1 MDDMMGL
8 GYSDEQREKMLKGTT
23 GNKSASV
30 TGYTLGDYD
39 RWFKPCEN
47 CGYDTGKAS
56 EKSEARCWKCGRPI
70 QRDYSERA
78 LKRSV

>member
-1 MDDMMGL
+1 M
-8 GYSDEQREKMLKGTT
+8 EKLK
-23 GNKSASV
+23 SV

-39 RWFKPCEN
+39 RWFKPCEK

-56 EKSEARCWKCGRPI
+56 ERSEARCWKCGNAI

-78 LKRSV
+78 LKKSV